1 MRKNYPP
8 KHKSWAPLELG
19 AMRDLSTIA
28 FFRAGALLR
37 RNGPVPGILA
47 ARRLGAIMDKSGR
60 RSVATIH
67 QTNLN

>member
-8 KHKSWAPLELG
+8 KPQSWAQLELG

-28 FFRAGALLR
+28 FFRAVVLLR

-47 ARRLGAIMDKSGR
+47 ARRPGPIMDKSGR
-60 RSVATIH
+60 RSVATIFP
-67 QTNLN
+67 NNP